1 MTPIELP
8 PSQLESMLSSI
19 VGAIGLGQPDIALEL
34 ADAVLTVVP
43 NQPDAALLKAE
54 VLGDIGRRG
63 EALASLEALAAHHG
77 DNAEVWRR
85 LGNVSLS
92 TGDTERAVEAYR
104 QWQRL
109 AGPAADN
116 EAALALAYLTDLDL
130 RRAHIHADA
139 AVAAGGDVDTRTFAT
154 RLGQLHDDADVEAE
168 AGWWLGSLGAP
179 ERGLALLQ
187 ASLEQRNQPITQRR
201 IGALLASLRRV
212 DEAIPF
218 FRAAVEGAPDELT
231 WQTELGTALL
241 ITGDPDGAAERID
254 AVLTVSPGDPTAT
267 IAAGRVAIQQGD
279 AQRAIELAGRLLGDD
294 PDAVEAWLLR
304 SDAHLVAGRPAHAL
318 VDAEHAIGCAPSD
331 RRVWDIAATAA
342 HAARHEALAHRYR
355 ARASIHL
362 SGSLGFAEGHDL
374 DDQLPDDLT
383 DELHELDPI
392 VVADPL
398 IRGIYGC
405 RAQIAESLFDATR
418 AVAYLDAAIA
428 RGTVEAS
435 PGATCYR
442 ATLLML
448 AGDLDR
454 AETEFRAILAA
465 DPGFPDAAE
474 GVAEITRRRAASE
487 PATSAPGPWTPTHH
501 SPPTGTAAYQQPGG
515 KESPVADLQ
524 PGLAVEVLEQS
535 TKWAH
540 VRCENGWECW
550 ADLTLLVPISDSW
563 MPTHAIPGA
572 GMASRAAPYPN
583 SADAGE
589 VAGGLQIEVIKRAGS
604 WAHVRFENG
613 WTCWLAGDPLE
624 PLA

>member
-19 VGAIGLGQPDIALEL
+19 VGAIGLGQADIALEL
-34 ADAVLTVVP
+34 ADAVLAVVP
-43 NQPDAALLKAE
+43 DQPDAALMKAE
-54 VLGDIGRRG
+54 VLDDLGRSG
-63 EALASLEALAAHHG
+63 ESLASLEALAAHHG

-85 LGNVSLS
+85 LGDVSLS

-130 RRAHIHADA
+130 RRSRIHADA
-139 AVAAGGDVDTRTFAT
+139 AVAAGGDADTRAFAA

-168 AGWWLGSLGAP
+168 AGWWLGVLGAP
-179 ERGLALLQ
+179 EHGLELLQ
-187 ASLEQRNQPITQRR
+187 ASLEQRNQPVTQRR

-218 FRAAVEGAPDELT
+218 FRAAVEGAPDELD

-241 ITGDPDGAAERID
+241 VAGDPDGAAECIN
-254 AVLTVSPGDPTAT
+254 AVLTTSPGDPTAT

-279 AQRAIELAGRLLGDD
+279 AELAIELAGRLLGDD
-294 PDAVEAWLLR
+294 PDDVDAWLLR

-331 RRVWDIAATAA
+331 RRAWDIAATAA
-342 HAARHEALAHRYR
+342 HTARHEALAHRYR
-355 ARASIHL
+355 ARASIRL

-398 IRGIYGC
+398 VRGIYGC

-418 AVAYLDAAIA
+418 AIAYLDAAIV
-428 RGTVEAS
+428 RGTVEAAS
-435 PGATCYR
+435 GATCYR
-442 ATLLML
+442 ATLLM
-448 AGDLDR
+448 ATGDLDR
-454 AETEFRAILAA
+454 AESEFRAALAS
-465 DPGFPDAAE
+465 DPGFADAAE
-474 GVAEITRRRAASE
+474 GLAEITRRRVAPE
-487 PATSAPGPWTPTHH
+487 PVAPVPNPWSPTHH
-501 SPPTGTAAYQQPGG
+501 SPPNGTSAYLHPGG
-515 KESPVADLQ
+515 KEPPVADLQ

-550 ADLTLLVPISDSW
+550 ADLTLLVPVTDSW
-563 MPTHAIPGA
+563 TPTHTIPGT

-583 SADAGE
+583 SDDAGE
-589 VAGGLQIEVIKRAGS
+589 VAGGLQVEVIKRAGS
-604 WAHVRFENG
+604 WAHVRFDNG